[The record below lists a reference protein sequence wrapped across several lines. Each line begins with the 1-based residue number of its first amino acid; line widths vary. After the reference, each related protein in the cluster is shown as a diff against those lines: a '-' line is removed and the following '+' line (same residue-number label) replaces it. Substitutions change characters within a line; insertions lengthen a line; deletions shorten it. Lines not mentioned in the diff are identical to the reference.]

1 MVVQPERRARSAGD
15 EQPSVATPP
24 ASARRRKTAA
34 AAPEVSAE
42 QQLVEELSAALE
54 KVRVGLD
61 AAMMRFSER
70 VGGELDRVRAQ
81 LSSGQPPA
89 KKVLERIKARLEEVR
104 LKPQR
109 GRVKDFARLEDL
121 AEDLADLLPPELS
134 D

>member
-1 MVVQPERRARSAGD
+1 MVDQLRGKARTAGQ
-15 EQPSVATPP
+15 EPPSEPMATAP
-24 ASARRRKTAA
+24 ARRRRAAA
-34 AAPEVSAE
+34 AAPEPSQE
-42 QQLVEELSAALE
+42 EQLVQELSAALE

-70 VGGELDRVRAQ
+70 VGGELDRVRGQ
-81 LSSGQPPA
+81 LTSGQPPA
-89 KKVLERIKARLEEVR
+89 RKVLERIKARLEEVR

-121 AEDLADLLPPELS
+121 AEDLADLLPPALS

>member
-1 MVVQPERRARSAGD
+1 MEPE
-15 EQPSVATPP
+15 P
-24 ASARRRKTAA
+24 
-34 AAPEVSAE
+34 SAE
-42 QQLVEELSAALE
+42 AQLVQELSTALE

-81 LSSGQPPA
+81 LTSGQPPA
-89 KKVLERIKARLEEVR
+89 RKVLERIKARLEEVR

-121 AEDLADLLPPELS
+121 AEDLADLLPPALS

>member
-1 MVVQPERRARSAGD
+1 MVGQSRKTATSAGD
-15 EQPSVATPP
+15 EQPSVAAPP
-24 ASARRRKTAA
+24 RPARRRRAA
-34 AAPEVSAE
+34 AVEPEPSAE
-42 QQLVEELSAALE
+42 AQLVQELSTALE

-81 LSSGQPPA
+81 LTSGQPPA
-89 KKVLERIKARLEEVR
+89 RKLLERIKARLEEVR

-121 AEDLADLLPPELS
+121 AEDLADLLPPALS